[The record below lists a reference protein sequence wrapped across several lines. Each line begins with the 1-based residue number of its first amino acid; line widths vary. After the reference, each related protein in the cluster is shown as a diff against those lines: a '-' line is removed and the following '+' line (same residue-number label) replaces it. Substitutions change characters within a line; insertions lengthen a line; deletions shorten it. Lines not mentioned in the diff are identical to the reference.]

1 MDKRSIQNLLL
12 KSTLESMVV
21 PDLSNKIVAVTGS
34 SSGIGRETAI
44 LAAKSGA
51 SLILHY
57 NQNRDGIETTATEV
71 TTHGVECMIIQ
82 ADFHNRSGQN
92 SFCEEAWSWKNRID
106 VLVNNA
112 GGDVLTN
119 ERKHWTID
127 QKLEFLWNVDVLS
140 CIYISRDIGA
150 RMKSYHAYDSA
161 PAIINIGWDQAISGQ
176 AGDSGEI
183 FSVTKGAIMCF
194 SKSLAKSLAP
204 NVRVNCVAP
213 GWIQTSWG
221 ASTSQYWDNRAK
233 GESLLNRWGNPNDIA
248 SAICF
253 LASDESEFING
264 QTSNPH
270 SSQSIRTLC
279 NGNRSNSMADSV
291 SELNNITFG

>member
-1 MDKRSIQNLLL
+1 M
-12 KSTLESMVV
+12 
-21 PDLSNKIVAVTGS
+21 PDLSNRIVAVTGS

-57 NQNRDGIETTATEV
+57 NQNRDGIEATEEEV
-71 TTHGVECMIIQ
+71 TKHGAECTIIQ
-82 ADFHNRSGQN
+82 ADFQNKSGHD

-106 VLVNNA
+106 ALVNNA

-119 ERKHWTID
+119 ERKHWEID

-140 CIYISRDIGA
+140 CIHISRDIGA

-183 FSVTKGAIMCF
+183 FSVTKGAIMSF

-204 NVRVNCVAP
+204 KVRVNCVAP

-221 ASTSQYWDNRAK
+221 ASTSEYWDKRAK

-248 SAICF
+248 KAICF
-253 LASDESEFING
+253 LASADSEFING
-264 QTSNPH
+264 QT
-270 SSQSIRTLC
+270 I
-279 NGNRSNSMADSV
+279 
-291 SELNNITFG
+291 ELNGGQSFGVG

>member
-1 MDKRSIQNLLL
+1 MTTTDLGGIL
-12 KSTLESMVV
+12 
-21 PDLSNKIVAVTGS
+21 PDLSNKIVAVTGA

-44 LAAKSGA
+44 QAAKSGA

-57 NQNRDGIETTATEV
+57 NQNRKGLESTVNEV
-71 TTHGVECMIIQ
+71 SKFGAQCKAIQ
-82 ADFHNRSGQN
+82 ADFNSRSGHDD
-92 SFCEEAWSWKNRID
+92 FCVTAWNWKNRID

-119 ERKHWTID
+119 ERKQWSLD

-140 CIYISRDIGA
+140 CIHLSREIGA
-150 RMKSYHAYDSA
+150 KMKAYDSFEST

-194 SKSLAKSLAP
+194 SKSIAKSLAP

-221 ASTSQYWDNRAK
+221 STTSDYWDARAK
-233 GESLLNRWGNPNDIA
+233 GESLLHRWGVPADIA
-248 SAICF
+248 STICF

-264 QTSNPH
+264 Q
-270 SSQSIRTLC
+270 II
-279 NGNRSNSMADSV
+279 
-291 SELNNITFG
+291 ELNGGQNFGVY